1 MLYKELVKNIEDG
14 KLSHKFNIYKYYE
27 FNDIHLDYIPGG
39 VDATYIFGGN
49 HEALYNDSSAIIDI
63 IVRHNS
69 IRDYKECAKDLDNY
83 FYRNRDH
90 LLIYSIDK
98 INEEFVGLQDELNS
112 IYIYELA
119 LYIINN
125 LNSVEAIKLAI
136 FFLSFINIGENDSK
150 MLYNLAL
157 CDEFTF
163 FVLFYHINQL
173 DNKNDVIFD
182 LIKRVNGFGKIFL
195 MDKLKI
201 TDTKIR
207 DYIIT
212 KGVYN
217 TSDMALMSN
226 IIYNKIDISKFI
238 NSDTTDDIY
247 KSISIIIDS
256 LIENDKI
263 LRDKFIS
270 NVNLYLDYYD
280 KFEDKPFTYLCISN
294 LYFYNDDGIHNR
306 LEKILNNR
314 KFIKIISNKL
324 EESNDFDD
332 LYQIIYLIDS
342 YKLDFDKEIF
352 EKFSTNPFKYA
363 FMYEKLLKTKYK
375 DKATVLLA
383 DNFPGKRDELT
394 EDYSLFDDYAYKLK
408 FILKLINDY
417 PYINNKFIILGLKNK
432 YVDVRN
438 MAIETLFNWNRES
451 DIDFK
456 DTDIYKELVKL
467 EDKEVSIELKES
479 IQELLN

>member
-1 MLYKELVKNIEDG
+1 MLYKDLVENIVDG
-14 KLSHKFNIYKYYE
+14 KISHKFNIFKYYD

-49 HEALYNDSSAIIDI
+49 HEASYNDSPAIINI
-63 IVRHNS
+63 ILKHNTT
-69 IRDYKECAKDLDNY
+69 RNYKECAKELNDY
-83 FYRNRDH
+83 FSINGDH

-98 INEEFVGLQDELNS
+98 INEAFIGLQDELNS

-125 LNSVEAIKLAI
+125 INKVEAIKLAI
-136 FFLSFINIGENDSK
+136 FFLSFINIGENDK
-150 MLYNLAL
+150 KIIYNLAL

-173 DNKNDVIFD
+173 DNKNDIIFD
-182 LIKRVNGFGKIFL
+182 LIKKTNGFGKIFL

-201 TDTKIR
+201 TDNKIR
-207 DYIIT
+207 EYIIT

-217 TSDMALMSN
+217 TSDIALMSN
-226 IIYNKIDISKFI
+226 IIYNKLDISKFI
-238 NSDTTDDIY
+238 NDDMSEELY

-270 NVNLYLDYYD
+270 NINLYLDYFY

-294 LYFYNDDGIHNR
+294 LYFYNDEGIHNR
-306 LEKILNNR
+306 LDKIVNNR
-314 KFIKIISNKL
+314 KFIKKISAKL
-324 EESNDFDD
+324 EESKDFDE

-352 EKFSTNPFKYA
+352 NKFNTNPFKYT
-363 FMYEKLLKTKYK
+363 FMYEKLIKTKYK
-375 DKATVLLA
+375 DKATNLLA
-383 DNFPGKRDELT
+383 DSFPGKRDELT
-394 EDYSLFDDYAYKLK
+394 DNYSLFDDYAFKLK
-408 FILKLINDY
+408 FVLKLINDY

-432 YVDVRN
+432 FVDVRN
-438 MAIETLFNWNRES
+438 MALDTLFNWNRES

-467 EDKEVSIELKES
+467 KDKEVTKELKDS
-479 IQELLN
+479 INELLS